1 MLVLPLVAIL
11 TGSQV
16 VLNLGMGFMVPVLPL
31 FAREMGG
38 HLGATG
44 VGLIIA
50 APSITRLVCNLPF
63 GMLADKIGRKPL
75 MWVGTGLTAV
85 GTMATGFVTSLG
97 SMLWWRLLIGVGN
110 AASMTGSSAY
120 MQDLSDKA
128 PEHRGKILGFQQ
140 ATIGSVWI
148 FGPAMGGFLA
158 EAYGFRNA
166 FVIAGVGSA
175 LCSLGYRQLPE
186 TLKLTLE
193 PAREGADKDATAEG
207 LLPRLGMSEATFTK
221 NFSEWR
227 RNAAELCRDPN
238 QQALIALSL
247 ASPMRG
253 ACYMTVLPLH
263 LADTL
268 NAGPADIGMVSP
280 AFSFPRIAKA
290 LFCLHCYWF
299 QRTATECVELTLCVL
314 WCAILLRLCR
324 HSRSWRQQWCWGC
337 RWVHSSLTDS
347 RKTSRTSSFPQVL
360 SRAQRL
366 LVQRTPARGPCY
378 MRAYSHRVRP
388 GLILYLYRSCDVTS
402 LESGGIIAA
411 VNPQHAD

>member
-1 MLVLPLVAIL
+1 MI
-11 TGSQV
+11 
-16 VLNLGMGFMVPVLPL
+16 LNLGMGFMVPVLPL

-50 APSITRLVCNLPF
+50 APSITRLLCNLPF

-85 GTMATGFVTSLG
+85 GNIATGFVGSLG
-97 SMLWWRLLIGVGN
+97 SMLCWRLLIGVGN

-140 ATIGSVWI
+140 ALIGSVWI

-166 FVIAGVGSA
+166 FIIAGVGSA

-186 TLKLTLE
+186 TLKLRSQATDD
-193 PAREGADKDATAEG
+193 AAGQDASAKDAAA
-207 LLPRLGMSEATFTK
+207 ATLTK

-268 NAGPADIGMVSP
+268 SAGPADIGVVS
-280 AFSFPRIAKA
+280 
-290 LFCLHCYWF
+290 LEH
-299 QRTATECVELTLCVL
+299 
-314 WCAILLRLCR
+314 
-324 HSRSWRQQWCWGC
+324 
-337 RWVHSSLTDS
+337 
-347 RKTSRTSSFPQVL
+347 
-360 SRAQRL
+360 RAQ
-366 LVQRTPARGPCY
+366 AF
-378 MRAYSHRVRP
+378 H
-388 GLILYLYRSCDVTS
+388 LIK
-402 LESGGIIAA
+402 IAA
-411 VNPQHAD
+411 HTQSYSQDC

>member
-1 MLVLPLVAIL
+1 MTPDLSCNLSTGVESTAVAIL

-16 VLNLGMGFMVPVLPL
+16 ILNLGMGFMVPVLPL

-50 APSITRLVCNLPF
+50 APSITRLLCNLPF

-75 MWVGTGLTAV
+75 MWIGTGLTAV
-85 GTMATGFVTSLG
+85 GTMATGFVGSLG

-158 EAYGFRNA
+158 EAYGFQNA
-166 FVIAGVGSA
+166 FIIAGVGSA

-186 TLKLTLE
+186 TLKLRSE
-193 PAREGADKDATAEG
+193 PTTEGMGKIGSTNDTETAEEG
-207 LLPRLGMSEATFTK
+207 LLPRLGVSEATLTK
-221 NFSEWR
+221 HFFEWR

-268 NAGPADIGMVSP
+268 AAGPADIGMVSSAHP
-280 AFSFPRIAKA
+280 AQA
-290 LFCLHCYWF
+290 LY
-299 QRTATECVELTLCVL
+299 
-314 WCAILLRLCR
+314 
-324 HSRSWRQQWCWGC
+324 
-337 RWVHSSLTDS
+337 
-347 RKTSRTSSFPQVL
+347 PQ
-360 SRAQRL
+360 
-366 LVQRTPARGPCY
+366 
-378 MRAYSHRVRP
+378 
-388 GLILYLYRSCDVTS
+388 
-402 LESGGIIAA
+402 
-411 VNPQHAD
+411 

>member
-1 MLVLPLVAIL
+1 
-11 TGSQV
+11 
-16 VLNLGMGFMVPVLPL
+16 MGFMVPVLPL

-50 APSITRLVCNLPF
+50 APSITRLLCNLPF

-85 GTMATGFVTSLG
+85 GTMATGFVGSLA

-186 TLKLTLE
+186 TLKLRPQ
-193 PAREGADKDATAEG
+193 PADNGQDASAKDAAAAGEG
-207 LLPRLGMSEATFTK
+207 LLPRLGVSEATLTQ

-268 NAGPADIGMVSP
+268 NAGPADIGMVSLEH
-280 AFSFPRIAKA
+280 RA
-290 LFCLHCYWF
+290 L
-299 QRTATECVELTLCVL
+299 TAH
-314 WCAILLRLCR
+314 LR
-324 HSRSWRQQWCWGC
+324 G
-337 RWVHSSLTDS
+337 
-347 RKTSRTSSFPQVL
+347 
-360 SRAQRL
+360 
-366 LVQRTPARGPCY
+366 
-378 MRAYSHRVRP
+378 
-388 GLILYLYRSCDVTS
+388 
-402 LESGGIIAA
+402 
-411 VNPQHAD
+411 

>member
-1 MLVLPLVAIL
+1 
-11 TGSQV
+11 
-16 VLNLGMGFMVPVLPL
+16 MGFMVPVLPL

-50 APSITRLVCNLPF
+50 APSITRLLCNLPF

-85 GTMATGFVTSLG
+85 GNIATGFVGSLG
-97 SMLWWRLLIGVGN
+97 SMLCWRLLIGVGN

-140 ATIGSVWI
+140 ALIGSVWI

-166 FVIAGVGSA
+166 FIIAGVGSA

-186 TLKLTLE
+186 TLKLRSQPE
-193 PAREGADKDATAEG
+193 NDPAGQDDASAKDAAA
-207 LLPRLGMSEATFTK
+207 ATLTK

-268 NAGPADIGMVSP
+268 SAGPADIGLVSLEHR
-280 AFSFPRIAKA
+280 ARTFHLIRIAE
-290 LFCLHCYWF
+290 HT
-299 QRTATECVELTLCVL
+299 RS
-314 WCAILLRLCR
+314 
-324 HSRSWRQQWCWGC
+324 HSHDC
-337 RWVHSSLTDS
+337 
-347 RKTSRTSSFPQVL
+347 SF
-360 SRAQRL
+360 
-366 LVQRTPARGPCY
+366 
-378 MRAYSHRVRP
+378 
-388 GLILYLYRSCDVTS
+388 
-402 LESGGIIAA
+402 
-411 VNPQHAD
+411 